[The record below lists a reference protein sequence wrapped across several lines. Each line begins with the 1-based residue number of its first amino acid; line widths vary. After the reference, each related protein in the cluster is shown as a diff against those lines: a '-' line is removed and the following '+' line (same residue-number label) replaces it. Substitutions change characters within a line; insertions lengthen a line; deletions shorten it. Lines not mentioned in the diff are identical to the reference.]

1 MKTNKMLL
9 KIVVFLISSLVM
21 LQSCTVYKSSAT
33 TLDEAFKSNTK
44 TKVITTDNQT
54 LKFMRIDFI
63 DGKYYGISKTSQK
76 LEDIPLDKNKIKSIK
91 VKNKTVSAILN
102 VGTPVALVGL
112 TLYGASTVPVG
123 VGF

>member
-1 MKTNKMLL
+1 MKTIKIHL
-9 KIVVFLISSLVM
+9 KVISLFVIALIL
-21 LQSCTVYKSSAT
+21 LQSCTVYKSTTA

-63 DGKYYGISKTSQK
+63 DGKYYGVSKTSQK
-76 LEDIPLDKNKIKSIK
+76 FEDMPLDINNISSIK

-102 VGTPVALVGL
+102 VGTPVVLVGL
-112 TLYGASTVPVG
+112 TLYGASTMPTG
-123 VGF
+123 GFY